1 MTTSKQRAHRLRR
14 VILEE
19 LTNTPRG
26 YMQPQEAI
34 ENSTRLSLC
43 PAPTDAEL
51 DDAFRYLEADALIH
65 REVDRLGVK
74 RWCITSLGHSALEE

>member
-1 MTTSKQRAHRLRR
+1 MTTSKQRARLLRR

-19 LTNTPRG
+19 LTHTPRG

-51 DDAFRYLEADALIH
+51 DDAFRNLEADALIH

-74 RWCITSLGHSALEE
+74 RWCITSLGRAALED

>member
-19 LTNTPRG
+19 LTHTPRG

-43 PAPTDAEL
+43 PAPAEAEL

-74 RWCITSLGHSALEE
+74 RWCITSLGRSALEE

>member
-19 LTNTPRG
+19 LTHTPCG

-74 RWCITSLGHSALEE
+74 RWCITAIGRAALAD

>member
-1 MTTSKQRAHRLRR
+1 MNIDKQRARRLRR

-19 LTNTPRG
+19 LANTPRG

-74 RWCITSLGHSALEE
+74 RWCITSLGRAALED